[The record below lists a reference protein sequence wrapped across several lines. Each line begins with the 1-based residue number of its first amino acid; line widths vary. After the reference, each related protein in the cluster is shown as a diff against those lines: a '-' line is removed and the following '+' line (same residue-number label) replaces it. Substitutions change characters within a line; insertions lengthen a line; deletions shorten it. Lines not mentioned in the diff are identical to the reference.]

1 MSKTAGFTLI
11 ELLIVIAIIG
21 ILGAVLIPS
30 LINARRSANNAAAL
44 STTRNVVTVAET
56 QRANAGDVIQ
66 YSSVTNC
73 TPAMLAALP
82 SNIQSCQVRQDS
94 SGSYALV
101 QSSTGA
107 YFVFDGSTVKGPLVT
122 APTTW

>member
-1 MSKTAGFTLI
+1 MRNNAGFTLI

-21 ILGAVLIPS
+21 IIAAVLIPA
-30 LINARRSANNAAAL
+30 LIGARRATNNSAAL
-44 STTRNVVTVAET
+44 STARNVVTVAET

-73 TPAMLAALP
+73 SPAMLAALP

-94 SGSYALV
+94 SGTYALV
-101 QSSTGA
+101 QSSTGL
-107 YFVFDGSTVKGPLVT
+107 YFVFDGSTVKGPLAT
-122 APTTW
+122 APATW